1 MALHVL
7 YLPAV
12 FRHTLGRETMFRG
25 TGLRFLLPY
34 TRPYRGHLLLGMLY
48 ALIGAGAS
56 AFSPTLLGMAI
67 DDLRNGIQVD
77 VLLWY
82 ALGLIAL
89 ASTLA
94 VFRYLLRMLSGGV
107 AVGVTYT
114 MGQDLFARLLQLDQR
129 ALRQYGIGDLL
140 SRGTSDFI
148 YVWRF
153 FSAGFQMSA
162 HALFLLGIGCA
173 LMALSSP
180 LLATIVVVMLL
191 LSMAVQVGLNLR
203 IESAFV
209 RVQRQLA
216 RMSAFGQEHLSAART
231 LAAYN
236 QEQPT
241 IRAFDRASDAYAQEN
256 LHYVLLSNAITPLP
270 NLVVRLAS
278 TLVLAIGGVLI
289 ISQQLSI
296 GQYVQFIVYLGL
308 LSNAATQLSRA
319 IERLQQG
326 SAAASRI
333 GEVLLRKPDIADD
346 PEAIELAIRGA
357 LRFEHVGVRH
367 EGRWALRDVTL
378 DIPAGTTLGIVG
390 ATGSGKSTLLS
401 VLSRVYDPD
410 EGCLLIDDHDVRK
423 IKLATLR
430 RAIGYVPQETLLFG
444 MSLRENIAFE
454 GTALH
459 DEHIHAAM
467 RIARLSNDLPQLPQG
482 LATIVGERGTT
493 LSGGQRS
500 RTAIAR
506 ALVRDPAILV
516 LDDSLSNVDA
526 HTAAQM
532 LSELRVTRRGRTTLI
547 VAQRL
552 ATVRDADQI
561 VVLDA
566 GRIAER
572 GTHQSLL
579 AQDGLY
585 AAMVR
590 RELQQA
596 EDDEARGAY
605 EDEEASR

>member
-1 MALHVL
+1 
-7 YLPAV
+7 
-12 FRHTLGRETMFRG
+12 MFRG

-34 TRPYRGHLLLGMLY
+34 TRPYRGHLLLGLLY
-48 ALIGAGAS
+48 AMIGAGAS
-56 AFSPTLLGMAI
+56 AFSPALLGMAI
-67 DDLRNGIQVD
+67 DRLRSGAQLD

-82 ALGLIAL
+82 ALGLVAL

-94 VFRYLLRMLSGGV
+94 LFRYLLRMLSGGV

-129 ALRQYGIGDLL
+129 ALQQYGTGDLL

-162 HALFLLGIGCA
+162 HALFLLAIGCA
-173 LMALSSP
+173 LMGLSSP
-180 LLATIVVVMLL
+180 LLAAIVVVMLV
-191 LSMAVQVGLNLR
+191 LSMAVQLGMNQT
-203 IESAFV
+203 IERAFV

-216 RMSAFGQEHLSAART
+216 RMSAFSQEHLSAARM

-236 QEQPT
+236 QEQPA
-241 IRAFDRASDAYAQEN
+241 IAAFDRVSNAYAQEN
-256 LHYVLLSNAITPLP
+256 LRYVLLSNAVTPLP
-270 NLVVRLAS
+270 NLVVRLAA

-289 ISQQLSI
+289 IAGRLSI

-326 SAAASRI
+326 SAAAGRI
-333 GEVLLRKPDIADD
+333 GEVLLRQPNIADAPD
-346 PEAIELAIRGA
+346 AIDLAVDGA
-357 LRFEHVGVRH
+357 LRFERVGVRH
-367 EGRWALRDVTL
+367 EGRWVLRDVTL
-378 DIPAGTTLGIVG
+378 DVPAGTTLGIVG
-390 ATGSGKSTLLS
+390 RTGSGKSTLLS
-401 VLSRVYDPD
+401 LLSRVYDPD
-410 EGCLLIDDHDVRK
+410 AGQVLLDGHDLRR
-423 IKLATLR
+423 IKLAALR

-454 GTALH
+454 G
-459 DEHIHAAM
+459 DELTDEQVHTAM

-482 LATIVGERGTT
+482 LATTVGERGTT

-526 HTAAQM
+526 HTAAQI
-532 LSELRVTRRGRTTLI
+532 LGELQATRRGRTTLI
-547 VAQRL
+547 VSQRI
-552 ATVRDADQI
+552 AAVQDADQI
-561 VVLDA
+561 VVLDD
-566 GRIAER
+566 GRVAEQ
-572 GTHQSLL
+572 GTHARLL

-585 AAMVR
+585 AAMYR
-590 RELQQA
+590 RELEQA
-596 EDDEARGAY
+596 QGEEEETREARQ
-605 EDEEASR
+605 E